1 MSIVMLCV
9 LVMKLSVLLLVFA
22 LGLQATVSQAT
33 YLFRQPARLLRAF
46 VAMAV
51 VVPLVAAGT
60 ALLLNLPRPIE
71 LAMIAMSISPVPPIL
86 PRKQLQQGA
95 RADYVYGLLIAAAL
109 LSIVVVPFAVWMLG
123 LVFHRETHFGPLEVA
138 KIVGL
143 TVVAP
148 VALGILVRRQ
158 LPAQAER
165 AAPLL
170 MRLGTGLM
178 LAALLPILVM
188 VWPAIWSLLSRGTLL
203 AVVAVLILTA
213 IATGHLLGGP
223 NREDRVALAIASAM
237 RHPGVALAILKENA
251 PNDKVLPAVLLYV
264 LVATVL
270 TGVYSAVRKRMAR
283 AVGPRRAL

>member
-1 MSIVMLCV
+1 
-9 LVMKLSVLLLVFA
+9 
-22 LGLQATVSQAT
+22 
-33 YLFRQPARLLRAF
+33 
-46 VAMAV
+46 
-51 VVPLVAAGT
+51 
-60 ALLLNLPRPIE
+60 
-71 LAMIAMSISPVPPIL
+71 
-86 PRKQLQQGA
+86 
-95 RADYVYGLLIAAAL
+95 
-109 LSIVVVPFAVWMLG
+109 VVPFAVWMLG
-123 LVFHRETHFGPLEVA
+123 LVFHREAHFGPLEVG

-148 VALGILVRRQ
+148 VTLGILARRQ
-158 LPAQAER
+158 LPAQADR

-170 MRLGTGLM
+170 MRLGTVLM
-178 LAALLPILVM
+178 LAALLPILIM

-203 AVVAVLILTA
+203 AVVAVVILTA

-251 PNDKVLPAVLLYV
+251 PNDKVLPSVLLYV

-270 TGVYSAVRKRMAR
+270 TGVYSAVRTRMAG